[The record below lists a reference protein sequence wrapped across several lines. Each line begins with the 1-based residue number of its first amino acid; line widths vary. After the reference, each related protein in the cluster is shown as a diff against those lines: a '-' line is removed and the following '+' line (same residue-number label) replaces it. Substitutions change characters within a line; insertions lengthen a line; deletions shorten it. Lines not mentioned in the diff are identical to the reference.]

1 MAEIL
6 FIITVILFIIF
17 VLLVFNFIRRTF
29 LLSQRHQQSED
40 IIFNSIFEAIIQ
52 TDEKMTITRWNR
64 RAEEIFGWKSD
75 EVINKPIHLFLKG
88 TDPESWTKYRRVLL
102 STGSNQEEFLQQ
114 TKSGT
119 LINIGLSSA
128 VLKDKKEKIWGTIS
142 VIRDITIRKKQLLEM
157 EERRHTLEDM
167 LEQQLAESEE
177 KNHQLKE
184 LNARLQEIREKEK
197 ENIAHELFDELGQD
211 LSSVKIQL
219 SLVREDIQDAES
231 KMLFDHSV
239 EKIEDIFQSIKKLST
254 GLMPKMITDLGFR
267 PAMEE
272 YCLQYQLRTGV
283 KTSIQLEAP
292 CNQLTP
298 QQELMLFQCS
308 DKLLNLMGDE
318 GNLRQVNIESHLDND
333 FIYSIKF
340 QGAEIK
346 KMDALTELQEKLR
359 QSGMKFSFNSN
370 PKQSSVIFLIPISN

>member
-1 MAEIL
+1 
-6 FIITVILFIIF
+6 
-17 VLLVFNFIRRTF
+17 
-29 LLSQRHQQSED
+29 
-40 IIFNSIFEAIIQ
+40 
-52 TDEKMTITRWNR
+52 MTITRWNR

-75 EVINKPIHLFLKG
+75 EVINNPIHLFLKG

-128 VLKDKKEKIWGTIS
+128 VLKDKTGKIWGTIS
-142 VIRDITIRKKQLLEM
+142 VIRDITIRKKQFLEL
-157 EERRHTLEDM
+157 EERRHTLEEM

-231 KMLFDHSV
+231 KILFDHSV
-239 EKIEDIFQSIKKLST
+239 EKIEEIFQSIKKLST
-254 GLMPKMITDLGFR
+254 GLMPKMITDLGFAT
-267 PAMEE
+267 AMEE

-283 KTSIQLEAP
+283 KTSIHLKAP
-292 CNQLTP
+292 CDKLTH
-298 QQELMLFQCS
+298 QQEMILFQCS
-308 DKLLNLMGDE
+308 DELMNLMYSEQG
-318 GNLRQVNIESHLDND
+318 LRQVSIESNYDND
-333 FIYSIKF
+333 FIYSIIF

-346 KMDALTELQEKLR
+346 KIDSILELQEKLR
-359 QSGMKFSFNSN
+359 QSGMKFSFDST
-370 PKQSSVIFLIPISN
+370 PKQSSVIFLIPVPN

>member
-6 FIITVILFIIF
+6 YIITVILLAVF
-17 VLLVFNFIRRTF
+17 VLLVINFIKRTF
-29 LLSQRHQQSED
+29 QISQRHQQSED

-75 EVINKPIHLFLKG
+75 EVLNKPIHLFLKG

-142 VIRDITIRKKQLLEM
+142 VIRDITIRKKQFHEL
-157 EERRHTLEDM
+157 EERRHTLEEM
-167 LEQQLAESEE
+167 LEQQLTESEE
-177 KNHQLKE
+177 KNHELKE

-219 SLVREDIQDAES
+219 SLVRDDIQDIES
-231 KMLFDHSV
+231 KILFDHSV
-239 EKIEDIFQSIKKLST
+239 EKIEEIFQSIKKLSA
-254 GLMPKMITDLGFR
+254 GLMPKMITDLGF
-267 PAMEE
+267 PTAMEE
-272 YCLQYQLRTGV
+272 YCLQYQLRTGI
-283 KTSIQLEAP
+283 KTSIQLNAP
-292 CNQLTP
+292 CNQLTN
-298 QQELMLFQCS
+298 QQEMILFQCS
-308 DKLLNLMGDE
+308 DKLLNLMCDE
-318 GNLRQVNIESHLDND
+318 AQLRQVNIESRLDND

-346 KMDALTELQEKLR
+346 KIDAILELQEKLR
-359 QSGMKFSFNSN
+359 QSGIKFSVDSN

>member
-1 MAEIL
+1 MAEIF
-6 FIITVILFIIF
+6 FIITVILLIIF
-17 VLLVFNFIRRTF
+17 VFLVFKFIRRAF

-88 TDPESWTKYRRVLL
+88 TNPESWTKYRRVLL
-102 STGSNQEEFLQQ
+102 STGSNQDEFLQQ

-128 VLKDKKEKIWGTIS
+128 VLKDKKGKILGTIS
-142 VIRDITIRKKQLLEM
+142 VIRDITIRKKQFLEL
-157 EERRHTLEDM
+157 EEKRHTLEEM

-177 KNHQLKE
+177 KNHKLIE
-184 LNARLQEIREKEK
+184 LNARLQVIREKEK

-219 SLVREDIQDAES
+219 SLVREDIQDIES
-231 KMLFDHSV
+231 KILFDHSV
-239 EKIEDIFQSIKKLST
+239 EKIEEIFQSIKKLST
-254 GLMPKMITDLGFR
+254 GLMPKMITDLGF
-267 PAMEE
+267 PTAMEE
-272 YCLQYQLRTGV
+272 YCLQYQLKTGV
-283 KTSIQLEAP
+283 KTSIQLKAP
-292 CNQLTP
+292 CDKLTH
-298 QQELMLFQCS
+298 QQEMILFQCS
-308 DKLLNLMGDE
+308 DELLNLMCSE
-318 GNLRQVNIESHLDND
+318 GGLRQVNIESHLDND
-333 FIYSIKF
+333 FIYSIIF

-346 KMDALTELQEKLR
+346 KIDSILELQEKLR
-359 QSGMKFSFNSN
+359 QSGMKFSFDSN
-370 PKQSSVIFLIPISN
+370 PKQSSVIFLIPISK